1 MYGILKEKTL
11 VAVHDEKE
19 IVEKFINTLE
29 NPDEYDLIKI
39 KNKVIK
45 TNPNYEDIYLVRYG
59 DKYVPYYLYD
69 TLKNETDQ
77 FSYDLKYCKDILFRL
92 LEDQSRSEK
101 ERKALLRVIGMIEEE
116 METFDMDLETLEK
129 MDDLNRAFK
138 ERIIQD
144 E

>member
-1 MYGILKEKTL
+1 
-11 VAVHDEKE
+11 
-19 IVEKFINTLE
+19 
-29 NPDEYDLIKI
+29 
-39 KNKVIK
+39 
-45 TNPNYEDIYLVRYG
+45 
-59 DKYVPYYLYD
+59 
-69 TLKNETDQ
+69 LKNETDQ

>member
-11 VAVHDEKE
+11 IAVHDEKE